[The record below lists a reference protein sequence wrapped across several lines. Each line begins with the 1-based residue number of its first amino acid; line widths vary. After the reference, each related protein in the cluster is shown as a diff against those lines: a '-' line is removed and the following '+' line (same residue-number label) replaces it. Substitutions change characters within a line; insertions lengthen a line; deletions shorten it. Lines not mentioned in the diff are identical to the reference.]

1 MPILIAILMVAAA
14 LLGLGLTVSGIARF
28 RRSNAAPGPEAGFAD
43 TLRRVPLR
51 LCVGLDL
58 LDLGLDVLAA
68 PLAWL
73 LLDRAGLKPLR
84 GVAALEAVIPF
95 TQAIPLMTLCW
106 LGVRLGDRF
115 GIRIG
120 PVGGDDAAIGDRPRR
135 RVENTSARPASA

>member
-1 MPILIAILMVAAA
+1 MPILIAILMAAAA

-51 LCVGLDL
+51 LCLGLDL

-84 GVAALEAVIPF
+84 GVAAVEAVIPF

-106 LGVRLGDRF
+106 VGVRLGDRF
-115 GIRIG
+115 GI
-120 PVGGDDAAIGDRPRR
+120 GGAGQSRVDPPDAGRPRR
-135 RVENTSARPASA
+135 WVENTA